1 MKGYSRSKPIAQES
15 IPATNISLLVKWFLM
30 TASTSESFV
39 YRNAI
44 EPLVAE
50 EVEQQLQQLPLQ
62 MIKYVN
68 PVQVIAYALNRLPA
82 LYATS
87 EEGWHRQQLRAKT
100 QLKNQI
106 STAVRQGIIAV
117 QRDPLK
123 VSTPLKQ
130 QENLKKQGKE
140 ESKAPLR
147 STALDIEK
155 HNFFFQR
162 QEVI

>member
-1 MKGYSRSKPIAQES
+1 
-15 IPATNISLLVKWFLM
+15 M
-30 TASTSESFV
+30 TASSSESPV

-130 QENLKKQGKE
+130 QENLKRQGRE
-140 ESKAPLR
+140 ESKTPAK
-147 STALDIEK
+147 SIALDEK
-155 HNFFFQR
+155 YSFFFDGR
-162 QEVI
+162 DVI